1 MQLDDR
7 YVITSNRE
15 SGLGRCDVLL
25 KPRSG
30 KEDGMILEFKVCS
43 GKSEKTLR
51 DKAKNALAQIVEKKY
66 AAGLE
71 AEGILKERIRIYGF
85 AFQGKEVWIDGGPI
99 RNYL

>member
-30 KEDGMILEFKVCS
+30 KEDGMILEFEVC
-43 GKSEKTLR
+43 GF
-51 DKAKNALAQIVEKKY
+51 LAVM
-66 AAGLE
+66 
-71 AEGILKERIRIYGF
+71 
-85 AFQGKEVWIDGGPI
+85 
-99 RNYL
+99 